1 MPSFLDYQEKARK
14 RTRLFVALHLLCV
27 AAIAFLVGALALA
40 TMWLVEGDGSDS
52 IPRAFVDARLGP
64 VAAVVGIVIAIVAL
78 ATLYRTSQL
87 RGGGG
92 KVAESLGGRRVRA
105 DTHDRLERRLLHV
118 VEEMAIASRVAIP
131 SVYVLDEEPGINAFA
146 AGWSPNDAAVAVTR
160 GALESLSR
168 EELQCVV
175 GHEFSHILNGDMRLN
190 VRMLGS
196 IFGLVCLSVVGR
208 VLMRAGVE
216 IPRSSRPRRSK
227 DEDGVLG
234 IALLLILVGLFVWL
248 LGLLGVLFGRIL
260 QSTISRQREFLAD
273 ASSVQFTRNPHGMA
287 SALETI
293 GASARHGTVAAARA
307 PEIAHMLFAASGAER
322 LFASHPPL
330 DARIRRFE
338 PDFDGR
344 FDRAAARL
352 AARRRTGGTREEED
366 DDRDFP
372 FRGRGGILGGEI
384 GVPGGGVLG
393 GAVLGEALR
402 TPPPPPPRGGARPP
416 AEPAAEPAR
425 PVPIGP
431 RAEPGPPPLPGT
443 VPAEL
448 RSPAE
453 APAALCGALLDRAE
467 GPVREAQLAALRAVE
482 ADHPD
487 LAARALGWHGRLAA
501 LTPRARRAWC
511 EIAAS
516 ALRGEPLRAREAL
529 AGLLERLVE
538 ADGAVTPFEFA
549 VGRLFR
555 NRLLP
560 PPPSGSADP
569 AARADE
575 ARTLLFAMAEFGAD
589 DPATRAA
596 AFARGLAALPAAF
609 GRLPAEPAPPLS
621 PDALGD
627 ALDRLRDLPPAAK
640 QGLLDACRAVVLAD
654 GRTTADEDHALFAV
668 ADTLDATGWT
678 PAGLPGGD
686 GVC

>member
-14 RTRLFVALHLLCV
+14 RTRLFVALHILCV

-227 DEDGVLG
+227 DEGGVLG

-307 PEIAHMLFAASGAER
+307 PEVAHMLFAASGAER

-402 TPPPPPPRGGARPP
+402 TP
-416 AEPAAEPAR
+416 
-425 PVPIGP
+425 VI
-431 RAEPGPPPLPGT
+431 
-443 VPAEL
+443 
-448 RSPAE
+448 
-453 APAALCGALLDRAE
+453 LLFMWKNL
-467 GPVREAQLAALRAVE
+467 GFSMIIFLAALQAIPESLYEYATLEGASFLRQTFSITLPMIVPSAFLVFILCWINAFRIFKEVYFIGGAYPEESLYTLQNYMNNMYGKLNYQNVTTAAYSFAVIVF
-482 ADHPD
+482 
-487 LAARALGWHGRLAA
+487 ALF
-501 LTPRARRAWC
+501 
-511 EIAAS
+511 
-516 ALRGEPLRAREAL
+516 
-529 AGLLERLVE
+529 GLLFFLQQ
-538 ADGAVTPFEFA
+538 
-549 VGRLFR
+549 
-555 NRLLP
+555 
-560 PPPSGSADP
+560 
-569 AARADE
+569 RAQ
-575 ARTLLFAMAEFGAD
+575 
-589 DPATRAA
+589 
-596 AFARGLAALPAAF
+596 RGLN
-609 GRLPAEPAPPLS
+609 
-621 PDALGD
+621 
-627 ALDRLRDLPPAAK
+627 
-640 QGLLDACRAVVLAD
+640 
-654 GRTTADEDHALFAV
+654 
-668 ADTLDATGWT
+668 
-678 PAGLPGGD
+678 
-686 GVC
+686 

>member
-40 TMWLVEGDGSDS
+40 AMWLVEGGADAAE
-52 IPRAFVDARLGP
+52 IPREYVDARFGAVAAV
-64 VAAVVGIVIAIVAL
+64 VAAVVGIVLL

-131 SVYVLDEEPGINAFA
+131 AVYVLDEEPAVNAFA

-190 VRMLGS
+190 VRLLGS
-196 IFGLVCLSVVGR
+196 IFGLVCISVIGR
-208 VLMRAGVE
+208 FLMRAGVE

-227 DEDGVLG
+227 DEGGVLG
-234 IALLLILVGLFVWL
+234 LAFLLIFVGLFVWL

-260 QSTISRQREFLAD
+260 QSTISRQREYLAD

-293 GASARHGTVAAARA
+293 GAAARHGTLSAARA
-307 PEIAHMLFAASGAER
+307 PEISHMLFAASGAER
-322 LFASHPPL
+322 VFASHPPL
-330 DARIRRFE
+330 DARIRRFD
-338 PDFDGR
+338 PAFDGR
-344 FDRAAARL
+344 YDRAAARL
-352 AARRRTGGTREEED
+352 AARLRTGGTREEDD

-372 FRGRGGILGGEI
+372 FRGRGGILGGGI
-384 GVPGGGVLG
+384 GIPGGGILG

-402 TPPPPPPRGGARPP
+402 TPPAPPRS
-416 AEPAAEPAR
+416 AR
-425 PVPIGP
+425 PVPAGP
-431 RAEPGPPPLPGT
+431 AAEPGPPPLPGS

-448 RSPAE
+448 RNPAE
-453 APAALCGALLDRAE
+453 APAALCGALLDRDE
-467 GPVREAQLAALRAVE
+467 GAVRDAQLAALRAEE
-482 ADHPD
+482 ADWPD
-487 LAARALGWHGRLAA
+487 LAARALGWHRRLAA
-501 LTPRARRAWC
+501 LPPRARRAWC

-516 ALRGEPLRAREAL
+516 ALRGEPLRVREAL
-529 AGLLERLVE
+529 AGLLDKLVE

-560 PPPSGSADP
+560 PPPAGSADP
-569 AARADE
+569 AARAGE
-575 ARTLLFAMAEFGAD
+575 ARVLLFALADFGTS
-589 DPATRAA
+589 DPAARDA
-596 AFARGLAALPAAF
+596 AFARGLAALPATF
-609 GRLPAEPAPPLS
+609 GRPAAAPAPELS
-621 PDALGD
+621 PDALD
-627 ALDRLRDLPPAAK
+627 AALDRLRDLPPAAK
-640 QGLLDACRAVVLAD
+640 QGLLDACRAVVAAD
-654 GRTTADEDHALFAV
+654 GRTTADEDHALFAF
-668 ADTLDATGWT
+668 ADTLDAAGWT
-678 PAGLPGGD
+678 PASPARPLAPD
-686 GVC
+686 GAMR